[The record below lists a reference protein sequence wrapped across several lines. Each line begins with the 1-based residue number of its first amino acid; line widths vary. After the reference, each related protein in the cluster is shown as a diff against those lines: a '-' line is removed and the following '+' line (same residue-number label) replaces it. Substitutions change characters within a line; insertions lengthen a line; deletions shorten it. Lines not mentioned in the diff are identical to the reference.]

1 MERDSV
7 HELTAAYAL
16 HALDERD
23 VAAFEAHL
31 AQCPDCQADL
41 ASFQATA
48 GALAYGTP
56 AAEPPDALRGRILGA
71 ARAERENVVPF
82 RARRRG
88 TAVFASA
95 AAIAATAAVI
105 LGVWAVSLSSSLDDE
120 RSARA
125 ADAEAL
131 AILAQPGASAHAVE
145 GGDGFLVVAPGGD
158 AALVLSGLD
167 DAPDGKTYEAWVS
180 PDGKAMTAAGT
191 FESGGET
198 TTFALGQAVPENG
211 LVAVTLE
218 DEGGSEQPTGDP
230 FLIAPTA

>member
-23 VAAFEAHL
+23 VAAYEAHL
-31 AQCPDCQADL
+31 AQCPDCRAEL

-48 GALAYGTP
+48 GSLAYGAP
-56 AAEPPDALRGRILGA
+56 AAEPPDALRGRILDA
-71 ARAERENVVPF
+71 AKAERETVVPF
-82 RARRRG
+82 RARRRT

-95 AAIAATAAVI
+95 AAVAAAIAIV
-105 LGVWAVSLSSSLDDE
+105 LGVWAVSLSSSLDNE

-125 ADAEAL
+125 SDAQAL
-131 AILAQPGASAHAVE
+131 AILAQPGAQAHPVE

-158 AALVLSGLD
+158 AALVLSDLE
-167 DAPDGKTYEAWVS
+167 DAPEGKTYEAWVS

-191 FESGGET
+191 FQSGGST
-198 TTFALGQAVPENG
+198 TAFRLGQAVPENG

-218 DEGGSEQPTGDP
+218 DEGGSDQPTVDP
-230 FLIAPTA
+230 FLIAPTT

>member
-23 VAAFEAHL
+23 VAAYEAHL
-31 AQCPDCQADL
+31 AQCPDCRAEL
-41 ASFQATA
+41 ASFQETA
-48 GALAYGTP
+48 GSLAYGAP
-56 AAEPPDALRGRILGA
+56 AADPPDALRDRILST

-82 RARRRG
+82 APRRRA

-95 AAIAATAAVI
+95 AAIAATVAVI

-120 RSARA
+120 RTARA

-131 AILAQPGASAHAVE
+131 AIMAQPGATAHAVE
-145 GGDGFLVVAPGGD
+145 GGSGYLVVAPGGD
-158 AALVLSGLD
+158 AALVLSDLEA
-167 DAPDGKTYEAWVS
+167 APEGKTYEAWVS
-180 PDGKAMTAAGT
+180 PDGKAMEAAGT
-191 FESGGET
+191 FQGGGDT
-198 TTFALGQAVPENG
+198 TAFRLSQAVPENG

-218 DEGGSEQPTGDP
+218 DAGGSDQPTGDP